1 MMYLPSLASSEQA
14 PKLIAWGWMSF
25 YDNRL
30 VVFTNLEYDISLD
43 SDSTESPFETVPM
56 SRSRHSPRDARQDH
70 PSARSPYSPAHA
82 PFPST
87 SEFSDSL
94 EVYSH
99 AHFSPPC
106 PSSNHTEPKSS
117 SFRHRDK
124 GSSTE
129 RRPSHRD
136 RLNDPQASSLDLD
149 DEFTPGSSINTADT
163 IGRMENDEQLEDEE
177 DPSHRISV
185 RGPKI
190 RFHSRAPWETGE
202 DTIEE
207 NDSVY
212 SGKSGTFGRKVKSK
226 TVEAAIM
233 RHFGRGSS
241 RPSTDSSRSQPKASF
256 ETTARC
262 SHSSSR
268 GAL

>member
-1 MMYLPSLASSEQA
+1 
-14 PKLIAWGWMSF
+14 
-25 YDNRL
+25 
-30 VVFTNLEYDISLD
+30 
-43 SDSTESPFETVPM
+43 M
-56 SRSRHSPRDARQDH
+56 SRSRHSPRDAQRDH

-82 PFPST
+82 RFPSN
-87 SEFSDSL
+87 SGFSD
-94 EVYSH
+94 YSH
-99 AHFSPPC
+99 AYFSPPC
-106 PSSNHTEPKSS
+106 PSSNSS
-117 SFRHRDK
+117 SFPHKDK

-129 RRPSHRD
+129 YRPSHRD
-136 RLNDPQASSLDLD
+136 RLNDPLASSLDLD

-163 IGRMENDEQLEDEE
+163 ISHMENDNQLEDEE

-185 RGPKI
+185 QGPKI

-202 DTIEE
+202 DTIDE

-212 SGKSGTFGRKVKSK
+212 SGKSGTFGKKVKSK
-226 TVEAAIM
+226 TVEATIM

-241 RPSTDSSRSQPKASF
+241 RPSADSSRSQPKASF